1 MIGTARARETEKG
14 DIMPAV
20 AEGKIAMVETGPE
33 VIAPNIRVVSFTMGE
48 ALWCKAYSFNY
59 KTGVVEIDNYQSRI
73 FEEKCAPLMKAQGA
87 RFEMYALADRS
98 GSKAVNYE
106 ITDIRLLSFRFLATE
121 CGVRGAFGPEHKS
134 LGEDYA
140 EHRKVKDRSSTFY
153 LRCVL
158 VWIWPN
164 HQSQIRVAQQQS
176 FLVYARSHKKS

>member
-1 MIGTARARETEKG
+1 
-14 DIMPAV
+14 
-20 AEGKIAMVETGPE
+20 
-33 VIAPNIRVVSFTMGE
+33 MGE
-48 ALWCKAYSFNY
+48 ALWCKCYSFNF
-59 KTGVVEIDNYQSRI
+59 KTGVVRMDNNQRRI
-73 FEEKCAPLMKAQGA
+73 FKVKCATLMKAQGA

-106 ITDIRLLSFRFLATE
+106 ITDLRLTSLQFLATE
-121 CGVRGAFGPEHKS
+121 CGVIGAFGPVHKS

-140 EHRKVKDRSSTFY
+140 ERINSEDRSSVFY
-153 LRCVL
+153 QRCVL

>member
-1 MIGTARARETEKG
+1 
-14 DIMPAV
+14 MPAV

-106 ITDIRLLSFRFLATE
+106 ITDIRLTSLQFLATE

-140 EHRKVKDRSSTFY
+140 EHDKSKDRSSNFY
-153 LRCVL
+153 QRVVL

-164 HQSQIRVAQQQS
+164 YQSQIRVWQEHQ
-176 FLVYARSHKKS
+176 FLKYARSYKG